1 MTDAQTPQPDPLTPP
16 DCDLRD
22 WGAMLLDVRRLRD
35 SSMASHENPEVFRA
49 AMLLWCASWHQVPAA
64 SLKDDDRELASMA
77 GFGRFLEPWQ
87 AVRAEVLRGFVKCSD
102 GLLYHPVVA
111 EKALE
116 AWISKLIRRQAG
128 ARGNTSQG
136 RAGGEALGALHSALG
151 AAAALLRE
159 INPKAEVLQKDA
171 VAKALCERDASG
183 MLPPS
188 DPTGHAKRSH
198 SERNASVNRTDSERI
213 ASLNGTDRERI
224 ASPTGDAMRHE
235 PDTQC
240 VGDRTPIGDALRTQ
254 EKGRESK
261 TPLPPLEG
269 GERDRSIFDKA
280 MTIYPEIG
288 RGRTRPDIA
297 WSAWI
302 NASGRAGGDEI
313 LLGCT
318 ERYAQSA
325 AAKIDG
331 GASVPAFEKWLTRNQ
346 WKTFLA
352 ERVGVVTWPGP
363 ARIRKAI
370 VDHIGATGDAFAVSW
385 LDRSTTW
392 SDVPQAIVCTSST
405 VEKRIREKIADLL
418 ETSDFKL
425 VLKRAGE
432 VAA

>member
-1 MTDAQTPQPDPLTPP
+1 MTDAQTPLPDPLTPP

-64 SLKDDDRELASMA
+64 SLKDDDRELAGLA
-77 GFGRFLEPWQ
+77 GFGRFLAPWQ
-87 AVRAEVLRGFVKCSD
+87 AVRSEVLRGFVKCSD
-102 GLLYHPVVA
+102 GMLYHPVVA

-136 RAGGEALGALHSALG
+136 RAGGEALGALHIALG

-171 VAKALCERDASG
+171 VSKALCERDASG
-183 MLPPS
+183 SHPPS
-188 DPTGHAKRSH
+188 DPIGHAKRPR
-198 SERNASVNRTDSERI
+198 SERNASVDGADSERI
-213 ASLNGTDRERI
+213 ASPI
-224 ASPTGDAMRHE
+224 ADALLPE
-235 PDTQC
+235 PDTHG
-240 VGDRTPIGDALRTQ
+240 VGDRTPIVDALRTQ

-280 MTIYPEIG
+280 MAIYPEIG
-288 RGRTRPDIA
+288 RGRTRPDAA

-318 ERYAQSA
+318 ERYAVSP
-325 AAKIDG
+325 AAKVDG

-352 ERVGVVTWPGP
+352 ERVGVTSWPGP
-363 ARIRKAI
+363 AKVREAI
-370 VDHIGATGDAFAVSW
+370 IAHIGAGGEEFAVSW

-392 SDVPQAIVCTSST
+392 SDVPQAIVCVSSI
-405 VEKRIREKIADLL
+405 VEQRIRAKIGDLL
-418 ETSDFKL
+418 ARSDFKL
-425 VLKRAGE
+425 VLKTSGE